1 MVRYSYDHVRA
12 KVGRFIGYK
21 LQLQM
26 EAAGEF
32 PQRDEVNTYDVH
44 QIDLWIAQGNV
55 RLSPDQV
62 AAHVKAKYPWI
73 A

>member
-1 MVRYSYDHVRA
+1 MARYIYVRA
-12 KVGRFIGYK
+12 KIGRFISPS
-21 LQLQM
+21 LQITM

-32 PQRDEVNTYDVH
+32 PQRDEANTYDVDE
-44 QIDLWIAQGNV
+44 IDLWIAQANV